1 MPTRCQPGRRRNALH
16 SKARDARGNG
26 STTAS
31 TAGACSHT
39 GLRTKVSS
47 CMRPPNQGIR
57 KHRLHASA
65 VATRFN
71 LDRSEFQFFER
82 ASEGRRPHPPTPHSP
97 LQLLQGEFR
106 EGLRCGSGC
115 LEEIRAKKELRPS
128 LGRVL
133 WQAREMAA
141 LFGSWEAPLARS
153 GWSGFR
159 SERTSGLWERACS
172 QTPAGGQAGEG
183 RAVGIPRTRASGTWA
198 FSHVHSWRK
207 IAAAESF

>member
-82 ASEGRRPHPPTPHSP
+82 ASEGRRPHPPTPTLPCSFCRASSGKACAAAAAASRRSVPKKNSGLAWQGP
-97 LQLLQGEFR
+97 LA
-106 EGLRCGSGC
+106 GSGDGGAVWQLGGPPC
-115 LEEIRAKKELRPS
+115 PERLERLSQREDIRALGKS
-128 LGRVL
+128 LL
-133 WQAREMAA
+133 
-141 LFGSWEAPLARS
+141 PN
-153 GWSGFR
+153 
-159 SERTSGLWERACS
+159 AC
-172 QTPAGGQAGEG
+172 
-183 RAVGIPRTRASGTWA
+183 RRASW
-198 FSHVHSWRK
+198 
-207 IAAAESF
+207 